1 MLSPVVH
8 HVSLE
13 IAPDDVERS
22 AEFFELLGFERLPAP
37 EALGPFVTWLWGERR
52 AFALMPGGQR
62 VELMAAPP
70 PART

>member
-1 MLSPVVH
+1 
-8 HVSLE
+8 
-13 IAPDDVERS
+13 VERS

-52 AFALMPGGQR
+52 TFALMPGGQR